1 MPRAT
6 AHAWRTLAPH
16 LPEDLYLGGGTALA
30 VRLGHRV
37 SQDLDFFYHGDRVDL
52 VDLGR
57 SS

>member
-52 VDLGR
+52 GR